1 MPYLCLLFKTS
12 ILLLTHHNNALFPA
26 NMLMFLA
33 NLSIYLVYPGNT
45 TKDHV
50 FQANLD
56 KDYYVSR

>member
-1 MPYLCLLFKTS
+1 MTLDDCGYLGYDLRRLWLS
-12 ILLLTHHNNALFPA
+12 ALFPA